1 MELDHI
7 SAWAAGCNL
16 RLNLAKTREMV
27 VFRRGVRAVPMP
39 PPILGVL
46 RVTSMNILGVTFSD
60 SLSVSS
66 HIDTIVSK
74 CSQNMYALK
83 ILRAHGLSGPSL
95 HMVCRSMLDNRI
107 SYAAPSWSGFAS
119 AA

>member
-1 MELDHI
+1 
-7 SAWAAGCNL
+7 
-16 RLNLAKTREMV
+16 
-27 VFRRGVRAVPMP
+27 MP
-39 PPILGVL
+39 PPIPGVL

-60 SLSVSS
+60 SLSVSN
-66 HIDTIVSK
+66 HIDTVVSK

-107 SYAAPSWSGFAS
+107 SYAAPFWSGFAS
-119 AA
+119 AEDLSRLRAVLARVRRWGFDGGPSSIPL